1 MSDRV
6 FYDQLDCSYDDG
18 PHSEIG
24 LAIAID
30 QHLPFSFATILC
42 RRHDRIVVGLIW
54 RLQHPLHPA
63 RIWILPFDRETNLR
77 SYCNGFGGAISSAI
91 CRLNKLPDA

>member
-1 MSDRV
+1 MSSMSDRV

-24 LAIAID
+24 LAIPIG

-42 RRHDRIVVGLIW
+42 RRHDRIVIAPI
-54 RLQHPLHPA
+54 R
-63 RIWILPFDRETNLR
+63 R
-77 SYCNGFGGAISSAI
+77 S
-91 CRLNKLPDA
+91 LNVSDD